1 MSLFAYAPL
10 HLSVSKVGEDGRG
23 KDGRRKME
31 DGRRKTGEIPT
42 ARLSCAAIRMA
53 RPTGPAA
60 AQGLWKN
67 DGRPIEFTWHS
78 G

>member
-10 HLSVSKVGEDGRG
+10 RFSVSKVGEDGRG

-42 ARLSCAAIRMA
+42 ARLFMCGHPYGSANRACRHAGIM
-53 RPTGPAA
+53 
-60 AQGLWKN
+60 
-67 DGRPIEFTWHS
+67 EE
-78 G
+78 